1 MYISKCMI
9 NTMKIQ
15 EKQYISKAVCIQV
28 LNVCKET
35 NVRKEWVIKVKAK
48 MLVPI
53 NKSYCPFC
61 SE

>member
-35 NVRKEWVIKVKAK
+35 NVRKE
-48 MLVPI
+48 
-53 NKSYCPFC
+53 
-61 SE
+61 